1 MPHRSH
7 SHAVRHAPRAAS
19 YPWILAIVAVSPCLA
34 GAAEEQMP
42 LPTGSVFQANKLAI
56 GIGFGAVSFDS
67 KVKVVDKKSGGRRFL
82 DLEGNLDLPEQDNVN
97 VIYGAYDFNQRH
109 SLVFS
114 YFAINRESRLEN
126 IVANFDDI
134 ILLSATLEV
143 EDKSRFFSLG
153 YGYNLFRDDRSSVT
167 LVGGLNVMDLRL
179 ETTASG
185 QLTVDGISSRRVEVA
200 EADVLAPLPLIGL
213 NFSFSF
219 TPKWGI
225 STQLA
230 LVSGSHQE
238 TSATVWQTSINS
250 LYRLSPRAGILL
262 GITHFDAGVV
272 VDKDDERTDVQ
283 YGYNGLFAGVHLAF

>member
-1 MPHRSH
+1 
-7 SHAVRHAPRAAS
+7 
-19 YPWILAIVAVSPCLA
+19 
-34 GAAEEQMP
+34 MP

-56 GIGFGAVSFDS
+56 GVGFGAVSFDS

-126 IVANFDDI
+126 IGANFDDI